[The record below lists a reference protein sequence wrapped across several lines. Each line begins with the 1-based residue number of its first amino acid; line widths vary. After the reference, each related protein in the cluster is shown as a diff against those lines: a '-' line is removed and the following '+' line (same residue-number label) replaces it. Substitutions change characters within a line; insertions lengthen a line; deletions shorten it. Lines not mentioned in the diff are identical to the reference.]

1 MPKNKKPLPPGM
13 KPRNMSQTIKRIL
26 SYLGNYRVRF
36 VIVLLCIV
44 MTAVTSVAGS
54 LFMEPLIDDYIKPL
68 VLMDNPDFTGLLK
81 AIAVLGVIYLL
92 GILATLIY
100 SQLMVIISQGI
111 LKKVRD
117 EMFSKMQ
124 KLAIGFFDTH
134 QHGDLMSRYTNDT
147 DTLRQM
153 ISQSIPQVFSSIL
166 TIIAVA
172 AAMIY
177 TSWQL
182 TVIVLLSVVVMMF
195 IVKNLGGKSAYYFG
209 RQQRALG
216 AVNGYIEEMING
228 QKVVKV
234 FCHEKQSKEDFAK
247 LNDELCRDMTSANSL
262 ANIMMPVMNN
272 LGNILYVILAIAG
285 GAMAIKGVG
294 GLTLGAIAAF
304 LDLSRGFFRPISQV
318 SQQVNSIV
326 MALAGA
332 ERIFELMDA
341 EPEEDKGAITLVK
354 ALQKDGAHSESQAP
368 EAQWMWKC
376 PSAGGTKFVPVKGDV
391 RFIDVDFGYTADKEV
406 LHNINLYAEPGQKIA
421 FVGATGAGKTSITN
435 LINRFYDIKSG
446 QILYDGIDIKNI
458 KKDDLRR
465 SLGIVL
471 QETNLFTGTVE
482 DNIRYGN
489 LKASEDEIH
498 SAARLAH
505 AESFIKLLP
514 EGYRTVINSGGES
527 ISQGQRQLLAIARAA
542 VADPPVMIL
551 DEATSSIDTRTEIE
565 VQKGMDELMKGR
577 TVFVIAHRLST
588 IQNADVIMVLEHGR
602 IIERGSHEDLIKQ
615 KGKYY
620 ELYTGSFANE
630 K

>member
-1 MPKNKKPLPPGM
+1 MHKNKMQPPGM
-13 KPRNMSQTIKRIL
+13 KPQNMTKTIGRIL
-26 SYLGNYRVRF
+26 SYLKEYRWRF
-36 VIVLLCIV
+36 IAVLVCI
-44 MTAVTSVAGS
+44 MMAAATSVASS
-54 LFMEPLIDDYIKPL
+54 LFLEPLIDDYIKPL
-68 VLMDNPDFTGLLK
+68 VLMDNPDFSGLLK
-81 AIAVLGVIYLL
+81 AIAILGVIYLL
-92 GILATLIY
+92 GIAATLIY
-100 SQLMVIISQGI
+100 SQFMVTISQGI

-117 EMFSKMQ
+117 EMFAKMQ
-124 KLAIGFFDTH
+124 TLSIGFFDTH

-166 TIIAVA
+166 TIVAVA
-172 AAMIY
+172 AAMID

-182 TVIVLLSVVVMMF
+182 TLIVMLAVVLMLI
-195 IVKNLGGKSAYYFG
+195 IVKALGGKSAYYFM
-209 RQQRALG
+209 RQQKALG
-216 AVNGYIEEMING
+216 ALNGYIEEMING

-234 FCHEKQSKEDFAK
+234 FCHEDKSEAEFNH
-247 LNDELCRDMTSANSL
+247 LNDELCRDMTGANSF
-262 ANIMMPVMNN
+262 ANIMMPIMNN
-272 LGNILYVILAIAG
+272 LGNLLYVVLAIAG
-285 GAMAIKGVG
+285 GAMAINGVG

-304 LDLSRGFFRPISQV
+304 LELSRGFFRPISQV

-341 EPEEDKGAITLVK
+341 APENDEGEVTLVK
-354 ALQKDGAHSESQAP
+354 ASKKDGAYSESDSP
-368 EAQWMWKC
+368 EAVWAWKC
-376 PSAGGTKFVPVKGDV
+376 PKAGGAEFVSVKGDV

-406 LHNINLYAEPGQKIA
+406 LHKINLYAEPGQKIA

-458 KKDDLRR
+458 KKSDLRR

-471 QETNLFTGTVE
+471 QETNLFTGTVA

-489 LKASEDEIH
+489 LAADEASIQA
-498 SAARLAH
+498 AARLAH
-505 AESFIKLLP
+505 ADRFIQLLP
-514 EGYRTVINSGGES
+514 EGYQTIITAGGDS
-527 ISQGQRQLLAIARAA
+527 LSQGERQLLAIARAA

-565 VQKGMDELMKGR
+565 VQKGMDELMKDR

-588 IQNADVIMVLEHGR
+588 IQNADVIMVLEEGR
-602 IIERGSHEDLIKQ
+602 IIERGNHDDLMRQ

-620 ELYTGSFANE
+620 ELYTGSFAEN

>member
-1 MPKNKKPLPPGM
+1 MHKNKMQPPGM
-13 KPRNMSQTIKRIL
+13 KPQNMTKTIGRIL
-26 SYLGNYRVRF
+26 SYLKEYRWRF
-36 VIVLLCIV
+36 IAVLVCIL
-44 MTAVTSVAGS
+44 MAAATSVASS
-54 LFMEPLIDDYIKPL
+54 LFLEPLIDDYIKPL
-68 VLMDNPDFTGLLK
+68 VLMDNPDFSGLLK
-81 AIAVLGVIYLL
+81 AIAILGVIYLL
-92 GILATLIY
+92 GIAATLIY
-100 SQLMVIISQGI
+100 SQFMVTISQGI

-117 EMFSKMQ
+117 EMFAKMQ
-124 KLAIGFFDTH
+124 TLSIGFFDTH

-166 TIIAVA
+166 TIVAVA

-182 TVIVLLSVVVMMF
+182 TLIVMLAVVLMLI
-195 IVKNLGGKSAYYFG
+195 IVKALGGKSAYYFM
-209 RQQRALG
+209 RQQKALG
-216 AVNGYIEEMING
+216 ALNGYIEEMING

-234 FCHEKQSKEDFAK
+234 FCHEDKSKAEFNH
-247 LNDELCRDMTSANSL
+247 LNDELCRDMTGANSF
-262 ANIMMPVMNN
+262 ANIMMPIMNN
-272 LGNILYVILAIAG
+272 LGNLLYVVLAIAG
-285 GAMAIKGVG
+285 GAMAINGVG
-294 GLTLGAIAAF
+294 GVTLGAIAAF
-304 LDLSRGFFRPISQV
+304 LELSRGFFRPISQV

-341 EPEEDKGAITLVK
+341 APENDEGEVALVK
-354 ALQKDGAHSESQAP
+354 ASKKDGAYSESDSP
-368 EAQWMWKC
+368 EAIWAWKC
-376 PSAGGTKFVPVKGDV
+376 PKAGGAEFVPVKGDV

-406 LHNINLYAEPGQKIA
+406 LHKINLYAEPGQKIA

-458 KKDDLRR
+458 KKSDLRR

-471 QETNLFTGTVE
+471 QETNLFTGTVA

-489 LKASEDEIH
+489 LAADEASIQA
-498 SAARLAH
+498 AARLAH
-505 AESFIKLLP
+505 ADRFIQLLP
-514 EGYRTVINSGGES
+514 EGYQTIITAGGDS
-527 ISQGQRQLLAIARAA
+527 LSQGERQLLAIARAA
-542 VADPPVMIL
+542 VANPPVMIL

-565 VQKGMDELMKGR
+565 VQKGMDELMKDR

-588 IQNADVIMVLEHGR
+588 IQNADVIMVLEEGR
-602 IIERGSHEDLIKQ
+602 IIERGNHDDLMRQ

-620 ELYTGSFANE
+620 ELYTGSFAEN